1 MTSERAVISD
11 AFPSSLAMEVN
22 SLLDKLNWTTDLQSS
37 GCFTISLEG
46 QRLTIPYRIYC
57 EEPVHL
63 HLTDTEALLLDCIL
77 TRHHNGYLREK
88 SLRRILT
95 AKPYFATPFIAQLL
109 GEYVIEILSVIQ
121 ANLSSILLDNLIQ
134 LKKDNPEFFNLTEK
148 RVQSYWNCFF
158 KGSIEKSDYVGFQLL
173 KAIQDRTEE
182 LKSNLNH

>member
-1 MTSERAVISD
+1 MTIVQAVVSH
-11 AFPSSLAMEVN
+11 AFPSSVTTEVN

-37 GCFTISLEG
+37 GCFSISLDG

-57 EEPVHL
+57 EEPVPL

-109 GEYVIEILSVIQ
+109 GEYVIEILTLIQ
-121 ANLSSILLDNLIQ
+121 NNLSTTLLDNLIQ

-148 RVQSYWNCFF
+148 RVQSYWNCFY

-173 KAIQDRTEE
+173 KAIEDRPEE
-182 LKSNLNH
+182 MKSPHNH